1 MYLLRRN
8 YTNVTVTRN
17 AEKLV
22 RPPFRH
28 FISTLQRPARYWQ
41 SIERYGVTY
50 PYFISL
56 FQEIMGK
63 LVKRYIFDAKRDDE
77 EGNQEQW
84 VNRIKQDIS
93 GFKYEMFEALSGMD
107 KKMADME
114 SRIVNGELAAEPLG
128 TDMFHAMEE
137 AVKKP
142 LSRPD
147 SMQSVKSGCS
157 DACGAPITNLKD
169 SKSSCFSPPSVW
181 DDGSMELPSK
191 ANRYKPK
198 SPSMPANI
206 AAYQYPPDWER
217 YQPIL
222 YIDEDPE
229 VPLLG
234 SPRQSIKRR
243 RHSASQLNHLGIN
256 GLRRKSLRENTTKV

>member
-1 MYLLRRN
+1 
-8 YTNVTVTRN
+8 
-17 AEKLV
+17 
-22 RPPFRH
+22 
-28 FISTLQRPARYWQ
+28 
-41 SIERYGVTY
+41 
-50 PYFISL
+50 
-56 FQEIMGK
+56 MGK

-137 AVKKP
+137 VVKKP

>member
-1 MYLLRRN
+1 
-8 YTNVTVTRN
+8 
-17 AEKLV
+17 
-22 RPPFRH
+22 
-28 FISTLQRPARYWQ
+28 
-41 SIERYGVTY
+41 
-50 PYFISL
+50 
-56 FQEIMGK
+56 
-63 LVKRYIFDAKRDDE
+63 
-77 EGNQEQW
+77 
-84 VNRIKQDIS
+84 
-93 GFKYEMFEALSGMD
+93 MFEALSGMD

-114 SRIVNGELAAEPLG
+114 SRIVNGQLGAEPLG

-147 SMQSVKSGCS
+147 SMQSVKSEVS
-157 DACGAPITNLKD
+157 DALGAPTSHLKD
-169 SKSSCFSPPSVW
+169 SKSFGFSPPSIW

-198 SPSMPANI
+198 SPSMPCNI
-206 AAYQYPPDWER
+206 AEYQYPPEWER

-234 SPRQSIKRR
+234 SPRNSIKRR
-243 RHSASQLNHLGIN
+243 RHSSSQFNHVN
-256 GLRRKSLRENTTKV
+256 SFRRRSFLRENTTKV